1 MSCPSSATAIRV
13 VGSGHSFTPIA
24 QTDDCLL
31 SLDRLTG
38 LYAVDPAERT
48 VEVSLLRYR
57 PGQIHG

>member
-1 MSCPSSATAIRV
+1 M